1 MSGVFLFS
9 GTSEGRTLAAWLA
22 ENKIQCTVSVAT
34 EYGRLVMEDSPYI
47 TLLEGRMN
55 RDEMIGQLEKISP
68 VCVVDATHPF
78 ATEVTSKIQAA
89 CEITKIPY
97 YRVSRDLGDG
107 DFGKQEAGG
116 FDKKEK
122 NAYPG
127 EKVRVFSTMKEAAY
141 YLEHKEGNIFL
152 TTGSKQLGEFVK
164 ICQDTER
171 IFTRVLPSIESL
183 ELCEKAGLSGK
194 HVIAMQGPFS
204 KEMNVE
210 MIKQVQATYM
220 VTKETGAAGGFW
232 EKIQAAEECGC
243 QIIILE
249 NPEKRESLTTK
260 YTVDQVKNKLCKLLN
275 IENKNIQK
283 KKIERADIDCNAF
296 QYPSDENRGD
306 DAKQEKTQLTL
317 VGIGMG
323 LEDTLTI
330 AADKALRRS
339 EVIFG
344 APRLLKDV
352 KRYGKEVVPLYKKE
366 DILAYLKEHPQYRNV
381 VVALSGDTGFYSGA
395 AGFFRD
401 SAELDRGAD
410 ELDRGSAG
418 LDRGSAGLD
427 RGSAG
432 LDRGSAELSAEEKIW
447 NVRILPGIS
456 SVSYFASRLQKSW
469 QNWTL
474 LSAHGRFCDIASQ
487 VRQKGT
493 CFVLM
498 DDVAAVKK
506 LGETLLSEFGE
517 TVSVSYGYQLS
528 YPEEEVRTGTPKML
542 QEIPCEQ
549 SGLYVILIERG
560 IR

>member
-34 EYGRLVMEDSPYI
+34 EYGRLVMEENPYI

-210 MIKQVQATYM
+210 MIKQVRATYM

-260 YTVDQVKNKLCKLLN
+260 YTVDQAKNELCKLLN

-296 QYPSDENRGD
+296 QYSSDENRGD

-323 LEDTLTI
+323 SEDTLTI

-401 SAELDRGAD
+401 SAEL
-410 ELDRGSAG
+410 
-418 LDRGSAGLD
+418 
-427 RGSAG
+427 
-432 LDRGSAELSAEEKIW
+432 SAEEKFW

-456 SVSYFASRLQKSW
+456 SVSYFASKLQKSW